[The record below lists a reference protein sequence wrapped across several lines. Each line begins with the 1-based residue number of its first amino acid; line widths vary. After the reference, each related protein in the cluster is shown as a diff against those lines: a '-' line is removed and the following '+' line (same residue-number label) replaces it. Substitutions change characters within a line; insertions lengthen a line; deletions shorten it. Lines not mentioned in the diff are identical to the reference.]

1 MPLDP
6 EVAAA
11 LREAGVTLREDEP
24 LAKKTWWR
32 VGGPADAWIEADRAA
47 LAATLRVASAHG
59 VPLFVLGNASN
70 VLLADAGVR
79 GIVLR
84 LVGDLATATRGGDVL
99 TVGGG
104 VKLVTL
110 LKLAE
115 RERWPGVELFA
126 GIPGTVGGAVT
137 MNAGTKLGDVSD
149 RLIEVQILSGD
160 GTPATLPTSTLR
172 FGYRHA
178 ELPPGSVITAARLQ
192 LSGTWEDTERHIAE
206 HLAWRAKTQ
215 PTDVPTCGSTFRNPP
230 GDAAGRLI
238 DTCGLKGF
246 TVGRAQVSEKHANF
260 VVNLGGA
267 TARDLRTLIAT
278 VRTRVGDQTGVWLE
292 PEVVF
297 AGAWGV

>member
-1 MPLDP
+1 MPLDA

-11 LREAGVTLREDEP
+11 LREEGVVFREDEP

-32 VGGPADAWIEADRAA
+32 VGGPADAWIEAEPTT

-59 VPLFVLGNASN
+59 VPVFVLGNASN
-70 VLLADAGVR
+70 VLIADAGVR
-79 GIVLR
+79 GIVVR
-84 LVGDLATATRGGDVL
+84 LVGDLATASRDGDVL

-104 VKLVTL
+104 LKLVSL

-115 RERWPGVELFA
+115 RERWPGVDLFA

-137 MNAGTKLGDVSD
+137 MNAGTKLGEVSD
-149 RLIEVQILSGD
+149 RLIDVAILHRD
-160 GTPATLPTSTLR
+160 GTPDTLPGSALR

-178 ELPPGSVITAARLQ
+178 ELPAGSVVTAARLR
-192 LSGTWEDTERHIAE
+192 LSGTWEDTARHIAD

-238 DTCGLKGF
+238 DTCGLKGL

-267 TARDLRTLIAT
+267 TAADLRTLITT
-278 VRTRVGDQTGVWLE
+278 VRTR
-292 PEVVF
+292 
-297 AGAWGV
+297 GA